1 MTHDEISR
9 VQHYLRRTLSNDRIA
24 VIMPERPDAPAEV
37 SVNDEF
43 IGTLYRNDEDGETS
57 YFLTVTILEEDLP
70 APGPA

>member
-24 VIMPERPDAPAEV
+24 VSMPERPNAPVEV
-37 SVNDEF
+37 LVGDEF
-43 IGTLYRNDEDGETS
+43 IGTLYRDDDDGETS
-57 YFLTVTILEEDLP
+57 YSLTVTILEEDLP